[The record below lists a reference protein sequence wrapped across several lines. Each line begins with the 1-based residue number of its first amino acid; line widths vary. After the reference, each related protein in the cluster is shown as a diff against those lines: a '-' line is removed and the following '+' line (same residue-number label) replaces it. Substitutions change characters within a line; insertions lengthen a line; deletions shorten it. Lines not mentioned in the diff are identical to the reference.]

1 MLFTISTCS
10 QTATKSC
17 LSSEKKKKTKTFSN
31 VQYFKEWQPKSWKIQ
46 SNKNS
51 FFLQFSLIFC
61 AANFHPFHFTGN
73 LLNLILVQINFFPQC
88 FVSKETMSIKDICSI
103 EMSEYF
109 LFDTRI
115 RQYLRRNCCLEKV
128 FVLQQNKV
136 GKKRIA
142 TLSIP
147 EKQLFVHW

>member
-1 MLFTISTCS
+1 MQSNSNQVLSVLRKKEENKNIQQCS
-10 QTATKSC
+10 VFQRVTTEELK
-17 LSSEKKKKTKTFSN
+17 
-31 VQYFKEWQPKSWKIQ
+31 KIQ

-147 EKQLFVHW
+147 EKQLFCTLVEKYA